1 MNGLLEG
8 KAALVTGAASG
19 IGRATAVTFAREGA
33 QVMLA
38 DVDEVGGRSAAAA
51 ITNEGGDARFAV
63 ANVTSEASVETLV
76 AEIVDTFGR
85 IDCAVN
91 NAGMTGAMGPLH
103 RLPLEEFRRV
113 LDLNLIGV
121 FLSMKYEIPAMQSAG
136 GAIVNMASGAGL
148 IAAPALSAYC
158 ASKHAVLGLTKTAAM
173 ENAGAGIRI
182 NAICPGS
189 TDTPMLQASMAAN
202 AQVKKMILAGQPS
215 GRLGTPDE
223 IAEAAVWLCSDRA
236 SFVTGHSMLVDGG
249 AVAR

>member
-19 IGRATAVTFAREGA
+19 IGRATAVAFAREGA
-33 QVMLA
+33 RVMLA

-113 LDLNLIGV
+113 LELNLIGV
-121 FLSMKYEIPAMQSAG
+121 FLSIKYEIPAMQSAG

-158 ASKHAVLGLTKTAAM
+158 ASKHAVLGLTKTAAS
-173 ENAGAGIRI
+173 AISSGVPRRPLGWPARI
-182 NAICPGS
+182 IFLTWALAAIEAWSIGVSVLPGQIALTRTPVRAFS
-189 TDTPMLQASMAAN
+189 T
-202 AQVKKMILAGQPS
+202 
-215 GRLGTPDE
+215 
-223 IAEAAVWLCSDRA
+223 AAVRVIPRMPC
-236 SFVTGHSMLVDGG
+236 LV
-249 AVAR
+249 AQ